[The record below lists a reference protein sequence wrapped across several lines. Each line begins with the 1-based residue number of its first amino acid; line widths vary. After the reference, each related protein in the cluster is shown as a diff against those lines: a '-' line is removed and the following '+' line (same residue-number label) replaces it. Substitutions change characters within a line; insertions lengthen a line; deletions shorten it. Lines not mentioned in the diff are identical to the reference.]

1 MFAIMDSVCYDK
13 YAAFR
18 TLRVMVILYTSSY
31 LSDGVLSPS
40 SHPPLCNIYPCALWN
55 HSSLSPPKWQFVSIN
70 PICHDSCDCTKNS
83 SATNTTHTSGRT
95 LHHTLI
101 LEQAHWWNTQI
112 WSWWHLFFF
121 FFFLAQ
127 LWMAP
132 SSHVLTTSPY
142 HNIDPSVDVRRHLS
156 SSVPAR
162 LPQRSLHTCD
172 TRLFFC
178 VFACYYKSFKETERH
193 IIMALRCDSY
203 LNIYENEKQI
213 LQNHS
218 IPNTLMPRWFVS
230 STSRFPRT
238 CCV

>member
-1 MFAIMDSVCYDK
+1 MTVVIALRTVVRPIQ
-13 YAAFR
+13 R
-18 TLRVMVILYTSSY
+18 TLQ
-31 LSDGVLSPS
+31 G
-40 SHPPLCNIYPCALWN
+40 ALFTTLLFWN
-55 HSSLSPPKWQFVSIN
+55 RL
-70 PICHDSCDCTKNS
+70 T
-83 SATNTTHTSGRT
+83 GGT
-95 LHHTLI
+95 LKSEADDT
-101 LEQAHWWNTQI
+101 
-112 WSWWHLFFF
+112 F

-218 IPNTLMPRWFVS
+218 IPNTLMPR
-230 STSRFPRT
+230 
-238 CCV
+238 